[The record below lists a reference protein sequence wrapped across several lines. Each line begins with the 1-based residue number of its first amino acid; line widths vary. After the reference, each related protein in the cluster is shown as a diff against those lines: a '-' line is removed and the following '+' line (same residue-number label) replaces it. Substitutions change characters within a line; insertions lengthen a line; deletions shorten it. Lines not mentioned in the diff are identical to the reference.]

1 MRVLKGHLFFCKKV
15 LVSELVSISIFLL
28 KFYKIEVD
36 FNCNFCFAERELF
49 DLGNNKRK
57 SRILTFVAM

>member
-1 MRVLKGHLFFCKKV
+1 MRVLKGHLLFCKNV

-28 KFYKIEVD
+28 KFYKIVI
-36 FNCNFCFAERELF
+36 NCNFCFAERELF

-57 SRILTFVAM
+57 SRILTSVAM